1 MPAFTQPRIGGPP
14 PVLPVLPSGGGDDP
28 EQSGRGATR
37 SASMIGMIVLMCAS
51 TMTFGALIAAM
62 ILRRSLNNDWH
73 SMPVPRLLW
82 WNTAGLVVSSVAF
95 DVARRLLAK
104 NRRALFNWYWGAGSL
119 LGTLFLIGQILAW
132 RELYARG
139 YFLAGGLATA
149 FFYVIT
155 WTHALHVVGA
165 IAAVYYVEFRAL
177 RFELGPSRR
186 TMVAVSALFWHFL
199 DVMWLCIMA
208 LFAWWA

>member
-1 MPAFTQPRIGGPP
+1 MLTQPRIGGPP
-14 PVLPVLPSGGGDDP
+14 PLLPVLPSGGGDNP
-28 EQSGRGATR
+28 EPPGHGATR
-37 SASMIGMIVLMCAS
+37 SVSMIGMIVLMCAS

-73 SMPVPRLLW
+73 SMPVPRMLW

-95 DVARRLLAK
+95 DLARRFLAK
-104 NRRALFNWYWGAGSL
+104 NRRVLFNWYWSAGSL
-119 LGTLFLIGQILAW
+119 LGTLFLIGQVLAW

>member
-1 MPAFTQPRIGGPP
+1 
-14 PVLPVLPSGGGDDP
+14 
-28 EQSGRGATR
+28 
-37 SASMIGMIVLMCAS
+37 MIGMIVLMCAS
-51 TMTFGALIAAM
+51 TMTFAALIAAM

-73 SMPVPRLLW
+73 SMPVPRMLW
-82 WNTAGLVVSSVAF
+82 WNTAGLLVSSVAF
-95 DVARRLLAK
+95 DLARRLLAK
-104 NRRALFNWYWGAGSL
+104 NRRVLFNWYWSAGSL
-119 LGTLFLIGQILAW
+119 LGTLFLIGQVLAW
-132 RELYARG
+132 RELYTRG

-165 IAAVYYVEFRAL
+165 IAAVYFVEFRAL

-186 TMVAVSALFWHFL
+186 TMVAVSVLFWHFL